1 MPWISSRACPVPPS
15 LLGWVLP
22 FFGAAGAPVALPGEQ
37 VRVTAQGTVPRGWLS
52 CLWLSAH
59 PEAPQ
64 GHPRVGDPMCSS
76 TAATS
81 LCHRRGCPQP
91 GGHCWEYPG
100 LCLQDFHRAGPQN
113 LHAPSRSPP
122 NLGCSRFCSQA
133 VPASPRHWNFVLSAF
148 PQCLSCFQAGNERT
162 HTRAQAL
169 IPCRVRLPAPL
180 PGAARSRKMCVAVK
194 ASRAAARPF
203 FN

>member
-59 PEAPQ
+59 PDPPQ
-64 GHPRVGDPMCSS
+64 GQPRVGDPMCSS

-148 PQCLSCFQAGNERT
+148 PQCHLPDVAFRQGMNG
-162 HTRAQAL
+162 HTRVL
-169 IPCRVRLPAPL
+169 RLSSPAGSGSL
-180 PGAARSRKMCVAVK
+180 HLSRGLLGAGRCVWL
-194 ASRAAARPF
+194 
-203 FN
+203 